1 MRGDGGLVRSETGR
15 APGAALKSAAVTQVL
30 RDGLGSAPE
39 MPFHGV
45 KNRLSV
51 EGSRTAFLKVFY
63 YHNTGLGPSLSR
75 DEIQTNMMRQFNGR

>member
-1 MRGDGGLVRSETGR
+1 
-15 APGAALKSAAVTQVL
+15 
-30 RDGLGSAPE
+30 

-51 EGSRTAFLKVFY
+51 EESRTAFLKVFY